1 MDDSIGAADSLGALV
16 PGEQPDI
23 LEVAFGPLS
32 GIGFVAKDNYDVAGF
47 TTGAGNPDWARSH
60 PPAESHAW
68 AVRALLTK
76 GARLIGK
83 AITDEMAY
91 SLIGRNGHFGTPANS
106 NAPGR
111 VPGGSSSGSAAAVAG
126 GLCETALGSDTG
138 GSVRVPASFCGLY
151 GIRTTH
157 GAVCKDGMVPMA
169 PSFDC
174 VGWFARDAATLGR
187 VGAAML
193 PREEEP
199 GDLDRMVVASDA
211 MALALPAAQAA
222 LAPVVRRLK
231 QLFAWEEQALA
242 APDRLDPGSLNA
254 GSLEDWREASRHIQA
269 VEFQRCHRGWIE
281 ANAPQFAPDIADRI
295 AWALGLPQHA
305 ERDALPLRAR
315 ARRRMEE
322 LTGRNGF
329 ICLPSAP
336 DAAPPVDAG
345 SRLLA
350 DWRQTLI
357 SLTCPASLSGLPQIS
372 LPFAR
377 VEGCPLG
384 LSLIGPAGRDRALL
398 SLAVRLERLILD
410 V

>member
-23 LEVAFGPLS
+23 LEVPFGPLS
-32 GIGFVAKDNYDVAGF
+32 GISFVAKDNYDVAGF

-60 PPAESHAW
+60 PPAKSHAW
-68 AVRALLTK
+68 AVGALLAK

-91 SLIGRNGHFGTPANS
+91 SLIGSNGHFGTPANS

-126 GLCETALGSDTG
+126 GFCETALGSDTG

-151 GIRTTH
+151 GIRTTQ
-157 GAVCKDGMVPMA
+157 GAVRKDGMVPMA

-174 VGWFARDAATLGR
+174 VGWFARDAATFGR
-187 VGAAML
+187 VGAALL

-199 GDLDRMVVASDA
+199 GDLHRMVIASDA
-211 MALALPAAQAA
+211 MALAMPAAQAA
-222 LAPVVRRLK
+222 LAPAVARLK
-231 QLFAWEEQALA
+231 QLFPWEERALA
-242 APDRLDPGSLNA
+242 AP
-254 GSLEDWREASRHIQA
+254 GSLEDWREASRHLQA
-269 VEFQRCHRGWIE
+269 VEFQRCHRRWIE
-281 ANAPQFAPDIADRI
+281 ASAPQFAPDIAARI
-295 AWALGLPQHA
+295 AWALGLPEHV

-315 ARRRMEE
+315 VRRRMQD
-322 LTGRNGF
+322 LAGRNTV
-329 ICLPSAP
+329 ICLPAAP
-336 DAAPPVDAG
+336 GAAPPIDAG
-345 SRLLA
+345 SAVLA
-350 DWRQTLI
+350 AWRQTLTA
-357 SLTCPASLSGLPQIS
+357 LTCPASLAGLPQVS
-372 LPFAR
+372 LPLAT
-377 VEGCPLG
+377 VEGFPLG

-398 SLAVRLERLILD
+398 SLAVRLERLILE